1 MKVHPSAVKH
11 GVSEDDVVTMRNE
24 IAKPVD
30 GSYGEIDGV
39 ETTEE
44 VTARLVKN
52 AEEGSRARRSGLL
65 PGGPGPMSRRV
76 Q

>member
-1 MKVHPSAVKH
+1 MNK
-11 GVSEDDVVTMRNE
+11 E
-24 IAKPVD
+24 IPKPVD

-39 ETTEE
+39 EITED
-44 VTARLVKN
+44 VIARLVKN